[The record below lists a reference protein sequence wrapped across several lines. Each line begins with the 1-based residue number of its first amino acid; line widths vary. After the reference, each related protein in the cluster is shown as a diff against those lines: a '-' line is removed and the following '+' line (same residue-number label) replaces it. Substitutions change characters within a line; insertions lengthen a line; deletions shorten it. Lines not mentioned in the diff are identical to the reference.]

1 MNKKQFKSKCIA
13 QVVELHW
20 ATMRTTALVLLLG
33 LLMGCTNAPLTVA
46 LQDFDVPIATVQSG
60 QAVFSKQNF
69 NRPPVALTAVALEGS
84 LTYQQGNISL
94 SFYTSEGEPCA
105 PTGGVYAC
113 NPNDPNI
120 QAAGSASFQT
130 GSTQPLRLSGS
141 KLTSGINNGNLWIG
155 VKLESGLA
163 TAGTLQFR
171 NMVAKVAV
179 LP

>member
-1 MNKKQFKSKCIA
+1 
-13 QVVELHW
+13 
-20 ATMRTTALVLLLG
+20 MRTTAIVVLLG
-33 LLMGCTNAPLTVA
+33 LLVGCTNAPLTVA
-46 LQDFDVPIATVQSG
+46 LQDFEVPIATVQSG
-60 QAVFSKQNF
+60 QAVFTKQNF
-69 NRPPVALTAVALEGS
+69 NRPPVAFTAVALEGN

-94 SFYTSEGEPCA
+94 RFYTSEGEPCA
-105 PTGGVYAC
+105 PTGGVYVC

-120 QAAGSASFQT
+120 QAAGGASFQT

-141 KLTSGINNGNLWIG
+141 KLTSGINSGNLWIG
-155 VKLESGLA
+155 VKLESGIA